1 MHDIFLQNLLKA
13 FIAIDP
19 LSLLPLFVVLTSKL
33 KLKKILEL
41 SFLVFIITT
50 SVLTFFSIFGNKFLM
65 FMGVSINS
73 FQIIG
78 GIFLLFISFEMVF
91 EKRIKRKKNMANE
104 ILDDNQI
111 KNIATFPLSIP
122 LVAGPSAI
130 TLSVLISEDL
140 DYNFLEFYQKIF
152 PIILVLLLTSLIIFF
167 SNYIYKLL
175 NETVIK
181 ILQKVFGLIL
191 GALSVEFISNGIKG
205 ML

>member
-33 KLKKILEL
+33 KLRKILEL
-41 SFLVFIITT
+41 SFLVFIITS
-50 SVLTFFSIFGNKFLM
+50 SVLTFFSIFGNKFLT

-130 TLSVLISEDL
+130 TLSVLISKDL
-140 DYNFLEFYQKIF
+140 DYNFLEFYQKIL

>member
-41 SFLVFIITT
+41 SFLVFIITS

-167 SNYIYKLL
+167 SNYIYKSL

>member
-41 SFLVFIITT
+41 SFLVFIITS

-140 DYNFLEFYQKIF
+140 DYSFLEFYQKIF

>member
-41 SFLVFIITT
+41 SFLVFIITS

-181 ILQKVFGLIL
+181 ILLKVFGLIL

>member
-41 SFLVFIITT
+41 SFLVFIITS

-65 FMGVSINS
+65 LMGVSINS

>member
-1 MHDIFLQNLLKA
+1 MHDIFFQNLLKA

-41 SFLVFIITT
+41 SFLVFIITS

-175 NETVIK
+175 NGTVIK

>member
-33 KLKKILEL
+33 KLRKILEL
-41 SFLVFIITT
+41 SFLVFIITS

-130 TLSVLISEDL
+130 TLSVLISKDL
-140 DYNFLEFYQKIF
+140 DYNFLEFYQKIL

>member
-33 KLKKILEL
+33 KLRKILEL
-41 SFLVFIITT
+41 SFLVFIITS
-50 SVLTFFSIFGNKFLM
+50 SVLTFFSIFGNKFLT

-130 TLSVLISEDL
+130 TLSVLISKDL
-140 DYNFLEFYQKIF
+140 DYNFLEFYQKIL

-175 NETVIK
+175 NETVIR

>member
-33 KLKKILEL
+33 KLRKILEL
-41 SFLVFIITT
+41 SFLVFIITS

-130 TLSVLISEDL
+130 TLSVLISKDL
-140 DYNFLEFYQKIF
+140 SISSALTF
-152 PIILVLLLTSLIIFF
+152 TSLDM
-167 SNYIYKLL
+167 
-175 NETVIK
+175 
-181 ILQKVFGLIL
+181 
-191 GALSVEFISNGIKG
+191 NGSSS
-205 ML
+205 

>member
-33 KLKKILEL
+33 KLRKILEL
-41 SFLVFIITT
+41 SFLVFIITS

>member
-41 SFLVFIITT
+41 SFFVFIITS
-50 SVLTFFSIFGNKFLM
+50 SVLTFFSIFGNRFLM

-91 EKRIKRKKNMANE
+91 EKRIKRKENMANE

-130 TLSVLISEDL
+130 TLSVLISKDL
-140 DYNFLEFYQKIF
+140 DYNFFEFYQKIF
-152 PIILVLLLTSLIIFF
+152 PLILVLLLTSLIIFF

-175 NETVIK
+175 NETIIK

-191 GALSVEFISNGIKG
+191 GALSIEFISNGIKG

>member
-33 KLKKILEL
+33 KLRKILEL
-41 SFLVFIITT
+41 SFLVFIITS

-140 DYNFLEFYQKIF
+140 DYSFLEFYQKIF

>member
-41 SFLVFIITT
+41 SFFVFIITS
-50 SVLTFFSIFGNKFLM
+50 SVLTFFSIFGNRFLM

-91 EKRIKRKKNMANE
+91 EKRIKRKENMANE

-130 TLSVLISEDL
+130 TLSVLISKDL
-140 DYNFLEFYQKIF
+140 DYNFIEFYQKIF
-152 PIILVLLLTSLIIFF
+152 PLILVLLLTSLIIFF

-175 NETVIK
+175 NETIIK

-191 GALSVEFISNGIKG
+191 GALSIEFISNGIKG

>member
-41 SFLVFIITT
+41 SFLVFIITS

-152 PIILVLLLTSLIIFF
+152 PPYIRLLKIIHSHV
-167 SNYIYKLL
+167 
-175 NETVIK
+175 
-181 ILQKVFGLIL
+181 
-191 GALSVEFISNGIKG
+191 
-205 ML
+205 

>member
-33 KLKKILEL
+33 KLRKILEL
-41 SFLVFIITT
+41 SFLVFIITS
-50 SVLTFFSIFGNKFLM
+50 SVLTFFSIFGNKFLT

-130 TLSVLISEDL
+130 TLSVLISKDL
-140 DYNFLEFYQKIF
+140 AYNFLEFYQKIL

-205 ML
+205 IL